1 MIIILSCLYCQ
12 ELLSVSSIES
22 IQDRFVIYDRVGK
35 QLVVADNNLDII
47 ERFHSFGNGPGEIN
61 RISSFR
67 VVGDIIYI
75 VDSMSRKVIR
85 TNLSFEAAHDLG
97 RFNFII
103 RDLVPFAEGFFVVG
117 WDPSV
122 GKMVHYY
129 DMNLKREYSFGD
141 GLEDEQ
147 LLGSQAGSISVSN
160 GHIIFSHTY
169 LPYFDIF
176 TAKGL
181 LIKRV
186 PLPLGDEPLI
196 SFSLANGNDNRYA
209 KCSLYCGD
217 GEIGIK
223 IHDYEVKTA
232 YLIYLFRYNLTSGE
246 FAMEKLDSDH
256 LHDRAGNIHRI
267 IFNNE
272 DMPIKIVKGE
282 L

>member
-67 VVGDIIYI
+67 VVGDILYI

-85 TNLSFEAAHDLG
+85 TILSFEAAHDLG

-141 GLEDEQ
+141 GLEEEQ

-196 SFSLANGNDNRYA
+196 SFSLANSQANRYR
-209 KCSLYCGD
+209 KGSLYCGD
-217 GEIGIK
+217 SEMGIM
-223 IHDYEVKTA
+223 IFDYDKNHRYSINLLKYNFSTENIAMVKWK
-232 YLIYLFRYNLTSGE
+232 N
-246 FAMEKLDSDH
+246 DW
-256 LHDRAGNIHRI
+256 LHDRTGNIYRV

-272 DMPIKIVKGE
+272 DIPIKIVKE